1 MLEAFAFLTYLRP
14 MNRKTVDAPGT
25 LLDFL
30 VGTCGFAT
38 NTRARKS
45 IKAGEISVDGVPLR
59 IPSAALA
66 PGQKVAWGKPSSK
79 DFAVPPIRGAAPTRS
94 ARAPQA
100 AEPPFEIIHEDE
112 HLIAY
117 IKPAGW
123 VFASPRP
130 QVKSA
135 YSRMREWLAVAR
147 PECTDLHFVNRIEM
161 ESSGISI
168 IAKDRR
174 WRAHLQG
181 HWASFP
187 KRIYLVL
194 EGSVPVDGEI
204 TVLEQGEHGR
214 NIRAFPYRAMRA
226 NDRYTMLRTEADPD
240 DVPALLGGLRRL
252 NCVLLG
258 KGKEAPD
265 PMGRAGIHLFEV
277 ALTGPEG
284 QEILLKSRVPRE
296 FLTLMRGG
304 KLKAHTAPKASP
316 AAHATRPE
324 KASGKRAA
332 SPGGASRAPRVR
344 GE

>member
-1 MLEAFAFLTYLRP
+1 
-14 MNRKTVDAPGT
+14 
-25 LLDFL
+25 
-30 VGTCGFAT
+30 
-38 NTRARKS
+38 
-45 IKAGEISVDGVPLR
+45 
-59 IPSAALA
+59 
-66 PGQKVAWGKPSSK
+66 
-79 DFAVPPIRGAAPTRS
+79 
-94 ARAPQA
+94 
-100 AEPPFEIIHEDE
+100 
-112 HLIAY
+112 
-117 IKPAGW
+117 
-123 VFASPRP
+123 
-130 QVKSA
+130 
-135 YSRMREWLAVAR
+135 MREWLAVAR

-161 ESSGISI
+161 DSSGISI